1 MFRIVESQQIQHEEH
16 YITLSHCWGST
27 PSNPNLILLKDTVWN
42 LKEYQPISVL
52 PKTFRDAFTIIE
64 RLEVRYIW
72 IDRLCIFQDS
82 PEDWRRES
90 AAMGQIYKNAFLGI
104 SALGSS
110 NDAGGCFFSRDSA
123 KVLPSVVNIRVD
135 NSSDPR
141 PFRFRSE
148 KGWAWK
154 LTFEREPLPKRGWTL
169 QERLLCPRVLH
180 FGRKQVFWEV
190 QGMYLLRNTA
200 EQCLRLTVPSD
211 KLVAISGLAKDALR
225 RLKDLGYDEDVYLA
239 GLWRQNLP
247 WCLTW
252 RVMESCRRPPTYRAP
267 SWSWASVDG
276 AVKLCYPGTHSARK
290 KPAQSFALV
299 IGAECI
305 PCGEDE
311 TGQVSSGTVTLKGPI
326 SSARLIPSVLTLPEE
341 FAMSI
346 LSIGSLEVEGH
357 KPTVKY
363 PRARCEVIF
372 DVKSEMRTEI
382 YCLPIEARHMFRE
395 FWELFGLALIQTGR
409 GTYSRVGYVEM
420 LHESE
425 AAAKNFFSGFPEYNC
440 VLE

>member
-1 MFRIVESQQIQHEEH
+1 
-16 YITLSHCWGST
+16 
-27 PSNPNLILLKDTVWN
+27 
-42 LKEYQPISVL
+42 
-52 PKTFRDAFTIIE
+52 
-64 RLEVRYIW
+64 
-72 IDRLCIFQDS
+72 
-82 PEDWRRES
+82 
-90 AAMGQIYKNAFLGI
+90 MGQIYKNAFLGI

-180 FGRKQVFWEV
+180 FGRKQVFWECKECTCCEIQPNNAYEYDRYHNDKNDHNGESHDKSSLSSPVV
-190 QGMYLLRNTA
+190 QHSHLWKQLLDA
-200 EQCLRLTVPSD
+200 PKLRYRDDPRDQIYVDWCAITMVYSACQLTVPSD

-290 KPAQSFALV
+290 KTAQSFALV

-346 LSIGSLEVEGH
+346 LSIESLEVEGH

-372 DVKSEMRTEI
+372 DVKSGMRTEI